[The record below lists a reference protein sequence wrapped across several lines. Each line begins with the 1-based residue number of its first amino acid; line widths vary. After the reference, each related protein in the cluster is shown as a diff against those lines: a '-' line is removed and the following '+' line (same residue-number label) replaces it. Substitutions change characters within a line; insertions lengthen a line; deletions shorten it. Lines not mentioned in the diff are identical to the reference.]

1 MKFIHYIE
9 KVSGVDIMGL
19 TSLVIFVVFFTCMVT
34 WVMKTNKKKM
44 EEISRLP
51 LDQKL

>member
-19 TSLVIFVVFFTCMVT
+19 TSLLLFVVFFSVMLT
-34 WVMKTNKKKM
+34 WVLRSSKKKM
-44 EEISRLP
+44 DEISRLP
-51 LDQKL
+51 LDQK